1 MSHESLFE
9 ESEAP
14 YAALCVVANFTTD
27 GELAGAHHQGY
38 EPSTGDAVKRMS
50 HESVFQQS
58 EALYTAYFSPNGE

>member
-1 MSHESLFE
+1 MHESLFE

-27 GELAGAHHQGY
+27 GGERALITRAPG
-38 EPSTGDAVKRMS
+38 PLPGDAVKRMS